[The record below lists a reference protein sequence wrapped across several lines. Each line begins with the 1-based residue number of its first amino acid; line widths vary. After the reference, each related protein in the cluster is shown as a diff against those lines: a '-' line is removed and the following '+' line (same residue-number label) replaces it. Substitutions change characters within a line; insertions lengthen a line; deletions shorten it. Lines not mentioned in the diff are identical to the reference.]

1 MSSRTSHPQL
11 LHRGLAVPLA
21 AIAAVGVVA
30 VVIAQE
36 LLQPRELR
44 AAPTQLQ
51 RDADQDGLVNP
62 QENVLGTNRF
72 QADTDGDG
80 FSDLEELARQTSP
93 LFPESVPS
101 GGEVSVGIT
110 CRGGADGLVGLIAL
124 YLPDGKLRDKRF
136 RAGMMVAGRTVAL
149 SERYLLRNGTLKMH
163 AAQDPT
169 ARIATLELP
178 LTARFVRFFGHM
190 TVFATLGDAPF
201 GVAQAADS
209 MHLIAFGQLVVLELK
224 NPMILGTAGVT
235 GGGQQTGSISG
246 VGSIYVPLPMGGG
259 VPDWTPGQVCVQQ
272 TSLIGVAGPKVTQE
286 VTSAECQTGWDG
298 FCPSSCAATVGNTY
312 TTIDPVALIGG

>member
-11 LHRGLAVPLA
+11 LLRGLAVPLA

-30 VVIAQE
+30 VVIARE
-36 LLQPRELR
+36 LLQPPELQ
-44 AAPTQLQ
+44 ATPAETG
-51 RDADQDGLVNP
+51 RDPDLDGLVNQ
-62 QENVLGTNRF
+62 QEKVLGTNRF
-72 QADTDGDG
+72 QADTDADG
-80 FSDLEELARQTSP
+80 FSDLEELARQSSP
-93 LFPESVPS
+93 LFPESVPTS
-101 GGEVSVGIT
+101 DGVSVGIT
-110 CRGGADGLVGLIAL
+110 CRGGDDGLHALIAL
-124 YLPDGKLRDKRF
+124 YLPDGRLRDKRF

-149 SERYLLRNGTLKMH
+149 SERYLLRNGTLKMYP
-163 AAQDPT
+163 ALDPT
-169 ARIATLELP
+169 ARIATLDFP

-190 TVFATLGDAPF
+190 DVFATLGDAPF

-224 NPMILGTAGVT
+224 NPMILGTAILT
-235 GGGQQTGSISG
+235 GGGQQSGSISG

-259 VPDWTPGQVCVQQ
+259 MPEWTPGQVCVQQ

-298 FCPSSCAATVGNTY
+298 FCPSTCAASVGNTY